1 MWWHSGD
8 LHMASRFSIFS
19 KKQRQKQGI
28 DFSVILNSQLFSRRV
43 ILQLLCQKEE
53 THNTLFWLSI
63 VGSIYVYVVG
73 NVSVVLEECISCWK
87 YVDITLCRFCTA
99 ECAGKCYVRRK
110 DPQDTRG
117 WIPFPRVMELC
128 CGASDSAEPNQNI

>member
-1 MWWHSGD
+1 
-8 LHMASRFSIFS
+8 MAPRFSIFS

-28 DFSVILNSQLFSRRV
+28 IFTVILNWQLFSGRL

-63 VGSIYVYVVG
+63 VGSLYVCVVG
-73 NVSVVLEECISCWK
+73 NVFVLLGECISFWK

-99 ECAGKCYVRRK
+99 EWTASVMSEGRTHKTLGAG
-110 DPQDTRG
+110 
-117 WIPFPRVMELC
+117 FPSQE
-128 CGASDSAEPNQNI
+128 